1 MEGVVVELPNVR
13 GFPYLFVCLMVRE
26 DTTRWFQ
33 TLPKRDGCEVDVTS
47 PGRASY
53 GVCVTSR
60 AADSLQ
66 GKIVILGHLVSL
78 GNSHIGTVVD
88 LRFWERG
95 GWIYSGN
102 YIASHTL
109 LATRTIGL

>member
-1 MEGVVVELPNVR
+1 MPLERPE
-13 GFPYLFVCLMVRE
+13 
-26 DTTRWFQ
+26 WFQ

-47 PGRASY
+47 PGCANY
-53 GVCVTSR
+53 GACVTSR
-60 AADSLQ
+60 ASDSLQ
-66 GKIVILGHLVSL
+66 GNSDIRPVASL
-78 GNSHIGTVVD
+78 GNSNIGTVVD